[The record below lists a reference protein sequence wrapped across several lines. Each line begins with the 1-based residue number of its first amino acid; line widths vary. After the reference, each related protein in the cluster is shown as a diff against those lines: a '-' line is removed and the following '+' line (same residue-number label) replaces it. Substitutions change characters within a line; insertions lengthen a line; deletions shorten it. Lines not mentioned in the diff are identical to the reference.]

1 MVLRR
6 VDQPLRMLDAH
17 AHSESLRLELD
28 AAAVEHLVDVPGRM
42 AGSQHDGRPFDER
55 IAEQHALDTV
65 LPDAQ
70 AGRTGPEDELAP
82 GLLDRPADRRDD
94 AGKAVGPDMR
104 MSVVEN
110 RLVGAV
116 KAKHLE
122 RLAVIAPLFGTGVQ
136 LAVGIS
142 PGPALAESVVAVG
155 IDLAVAIDPSDVALT
170 GRDVLA
176 ALEHDGPQ
184 PALDQPQ
191 CGEQPRRPRPDHHH
205 GRPSPDERIVEPHRV
220 GLPLMVDVHL
230 DAQID
235 PDGTAPR
242 VDRTPHDAHQR
253 DARRIHPQVAGD
265 QRKIVLHVR
274 SLLRSENERKVE
286 RHIFNRITYQISPK
300 LVHLFQNT
308 PVGYEES
315 GYHPDLQRTGQHP
328 SDDRQSLLA
337 SRKIRPA
344 WLSTTVRPTARRRS
358 SGSGRKRIPNR
369 CT

>member
-1 MVLRR
+1 
-6 VDQPLRMLDAH
+6 
-17 AHSESLRLELD
+17 
-28 AAAVEHLVDVPGRM
+28 M

-122 RLAVIAPLFGTGVQ
+122 RLAVIAPLFGAGVQ

-176 ALEHDGPQ
+176 ALEHDGRNPRSISRNAANS
-184 PALDQPQ
+184 PA
-191 CGEQPRRPRPDHHH
+191 GPD
-205 GRPSPDERIVEPHRV
+205 P
-220 GLPLMVDVHL
+220 
-230 DAQID
+230 
-235 PDGTAPR
+235 T
-242 VDRTPHDAHQR
+242 T
-253 DARRIHPQVAGD
+253 
-265 QRKIVLHVR
+265 
-274 SLLRSENERKVE
+274 
-286 RHIFNRITYQISPK
+286 T
-300 LVHLFQNT
+300 
-308 PVGYEES
+308 
-315 GYHPDLQRTGQHP
+315 TG
-328 SDDRQSLLA
+328 
-337 SRKIRPA
+337 
-344 WLSTTVRPTARRRS
+344 VRPPTN
-358 SGSGRKRIPNR
+358 G
-369 CT
+369 